1 MESGNTNPCTRSEGT
16 SEAVKRC
23 FFEVKPVLFQNS
35 GFILV
40 VCKEENPAGFLTSM
54 GLTGVDG
61 RGCRYS
67 GCRRCPARAV
77 SIFSTFM
84 GSRLAWRDGSA
95 GETQW
100 CTDCWPILS
109 PGEPLSHAGLVL
121 FLRTET
127 AGDVIMTQFS

>member
-1 MESGNTNPCTRSEGT
+1 M
-16 SEAVKRC
+16 